1 VEGRWCSQVERDD
14 PGQTMDDPGQD
25 DPDDPDDPGQDDPG
39 QTIRTIRDRT
49 IRDRRNNS
57 QPDSRA
63 GVQVT

>member
-39 QTIRTIRDRT
+39 QTKQFPTRFTSGRTGYV
-49 IRDRRNNS
+49 NFF
-57 QPDSRA
+57 
-63 GVQVT
+63 